1 MDKGLQQ
8 KLCRKKYCL
17 IYIMSSKPIPV
28 IRVSKEWFCSRSL
41 AGIVVL
47 NAARVMDACLL

>member
-1 MDKGLQQ
+1 
-8 KLCRKKYCL
+8 
-17 IYIMSSKPIPV
+17 MSSKPIPV